1 MTLERLRREWWLT
14 ATAFVVAT
22 AAVVV
27 GLVRAFDSRTAG
39 LWLLGT
45 AVVVGYQ
52 LWFLHRS
59 LEHNHLPDGGDL
71 RSRLGVANAVT
82 LGRGW
87 LYAGVAGFVLVVP
100 PVDSTWRWAPVAW
113 YGGGILLDWVDGAL
127 ARTVG
132 QRTVLGARLDMA
144 FDTVGFLVAPLV
156 GVVWGRLPVWYLS
169 ISAARYLFKA
179 GRGWRRARDRPVYDL
194 PPSRL
199 RRPLAALQMVF
210 ITVALLPV
218 TPQALIYPLAAVVVF
233 PSLGVFLRDYLV
245 VAGHLERESKPDSRE

>member
-1 MTLERLRREWWLT
+1 VLE
-14 ATAFVVAT
+14 
-22 AAVVV
+22 
-27 GLVRAFDSRTAG
+27 DN
-39 LWLLGT
+39 
-45 AVVVGYQ
+45 
-52 LWFLHRS
+52 HR
-59 LEHNHLPDGGDL
+59 PDGGAV
-71 RSRLGVANAVT
+71 RATLGVANAVT

-100 PVDSTWRWAPVAW
+100 PVDSAWRWAPVAW

-132 QRTVLGARLDMA
+132 NRTVLGERLDMA

-179 GRGWRRARDRPVYDL
+179 GRGWRRVRGRPVYDL
-194 PPSRL
+194 PTSRL

-210 ITVALLPV
+210 ITVALLPA
-218 TPQALIYPLAAVVVF
+218 TPGPLIRPLAAVVVV
-233 PSLGVFLRDYLV
+233 PSLAVFVRDYLV
-245 VAGHLERESKPDSRE
+245 VAGHLGSDSKPDGQE